1 MKTLFIP
8 AIVFIGLSVN
18 GIAQEKSN
26 KEKRGDKYYFTYSFN
41 KAIDCYTE
49 AKHLSVDGQR
59 KLAKSYQ
66 SENKDSLSEIAY
78 AKLVNTSGGTLPEDY
93 YNYAMI
99 LKDNSKYA
107 EADTYMNKFIQLKP
121 TDLRAKDYVANKPTL
136 PTLQKDDG
144 KNSIEHLNFNT
155 DAED

>member
-1 MKTLFIP
+1 MY
-8 AIVFIGLSVN
+8 LSGYPLN

-93 YNYAMI
+93 YNYAMV

-107 EADTYMNKFIQLKP
+107 EADTYMNKFVALKNQLIYAQKTMQLIKP
-121 TDLRAKDYVANKPTL
+121 HCPLYKKTMV
-136 PTLQKDDG
+136 
-144 KNSIEHLNFNT
+144 NT
-155 DAED
+155 V